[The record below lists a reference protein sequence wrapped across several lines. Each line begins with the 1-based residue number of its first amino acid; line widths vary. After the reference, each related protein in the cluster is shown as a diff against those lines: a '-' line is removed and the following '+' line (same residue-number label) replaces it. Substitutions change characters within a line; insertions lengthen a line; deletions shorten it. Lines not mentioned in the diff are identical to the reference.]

1 MNGLQRD
8 ASGLQGGQ
16 GRVTILPVV
25 GRSGPPCPGCL
36 LGLQPF
42 RFLRSHHFN
51 PTYERRIWLAVYPS
65 EQGRES
71 PATSFQPIRGIMST
85 TTTTEPASGQ
95 SRRAV
100 TNPTNT
106 PTSQLERNAANRL
119 RATMA
124 AVKLAFTWL
133 GVRKTLA
140 PEQRTT
146 AARAFHAD
154 RELLSASKLILDTK
168 NPAYRAVAAVRSEAS
183 GYWRTVTLPFPEAG
197 IRLLPQ
203 NSLGLFAST
212 MQTYRER
219 LQEAARELANQYDA
233 IKSEAQRRL
242 GTLYNASDYPSTL
255 DGLFDLEVSYPTIE
269 PPQYLVALSPE
280 VFQQEQAR
288 VRERFENAV
297 ELAEQAFATELQRL
311 TAHLAERLTGLHD
324 GQPKVF
330 RDSAVENLR
339 EFFERFQRLNIRSS
353 PELDALV
360 EQAQQTINGIEPQTL
375 RDSNRLRQMVA
386 RDFEQIQASVG
397 ELLVDRPRRNILRRS
412 SGGAA

>member
-1 MNGLQRD
+1 
-8 ASGLQGGQ
+8 
-16 GRVTILPVV
+16 
-25 GRSGPPCPGCL
+25 
-36 LGLQPF
+36 
-42 RFLRSHHFN
+42 
-51 PTYERRIWLAVYPS
+51 
-65 EQGRES
+65 
-71 PATSFQPIRGIMST
+71 MST
-85 TTTTEPASGQ
+85 ATTTEPTTSQNQ
-95 SRRAV
+95 SSRS
-100 TNPTNT
+100 TTHPTNNPTTQTT
-106 PTSQLERNAANRL
+106 PNAAQRL
-119 RATMA
+119 RTTMA
-124 AVKLAFTWL
+124 AVRLAFTWL

-183 GYWRTVTLPFPEAG
+183 TYWRNVTLPFPEAG

-203 NSLGLFAST
+203 NSLGLFAQT

-219 LQEAARELANQYDA
+219 LQEAARELAGQYDTM
-233 IKSEAQRRL
+233 KSEAERRL
-242 GTLYNASDYPSTL
+242 GTLYNASDYPTTL
-255 DGLFDLEVSYPTIE
+255 DGLFDLEVTYPAIE
-269 PPQYLVALSPE
+269 PPQYLVSLHPE
-280 VFQQEQAR
+280 VYQQEQAR

-339 EFFERFQRLNIRSS
+339 EFFERFRRLNIRSS
-353 PELDALV
+353 PELDMLV
-360 EQAQQTINGIEPQTL
+360 EEAQQVITGIEPQQL
-375 RDSNRLRQMVA
+375 RDSVRLRQMVA

-397 ELLVDRPRRNILRRS
+397 EMLVDRPRRNILRRGGV
-412 SGGAA
+412 GGAV

>member
-1 MNGLQRD
+1 
-8 ASGLQGGQ
+8 
-16 GRVTILPVV
+16 
-25 GRSGPPCPGCL
+25 
-36 LGLQPF
+36 
-42 RFLRSHHFN
+42 
-51 PTYERRIWLAVYPS
+51 
-65 EQGRES
+65 
-71 PATSFQPIRGIMST
+71 MST
-85 TTTTEPASGQ
+85 ATTTESTTGQ
-95 SRRAV
+95 TQSHRTV
-100 TNPTNT
+100 STPTNT

-183 GYWRTVTLPFPEAG
+183 GYWRAQTLPFPEAG
-197 IRLLPQ
+197 LRLLPQ
-203 NSLGLFAST
+203 TKLAAFDVRIA
-212 MQTYRER
+212 QYRQA
-219 LQEAARELANQYDA
+219 LQEAARELTAQYDT
-233 IKSEAQRRL
+233 IKSEAERRL
-242 GTLYNASDYPSTL
+242 GTLFNASDYPTTL

-269 PPQYLVALSPE
+269 PPAYLVSLHPE
-280 VFQQEQAR
+280 VYQQEQAR
-288 VRERFENAV
+288 VRERFESAV

-339 EFFERFQRLNIRSS
+339 EFFERFRRLNIRSS

-397 ELLVDRPRRNILRRS
+397 DLLVDRPRRNILRRGNA
-412 SGGAA
+412 GGAV

>member
-1 MNGLQRD
+1 M
-8 ASGLQGGQ
+8 
-16 GRVTILPVV
+16 
-25 GRSGPPCPGCL
+25 
-36 LGLQPF
+36 
-42 RFLRSHHFN
+42 
-51 PTYERRIWLAVYPS
+51 
-65 EQGRES
+65 
-71 PATSFQPIRGIMST
+71 ATAT
-85 TTTTEPASGQ
+85 TTSTDTGQ
-95 SRRAV
+95 H
-100 TNPTNT
+100 T
-106 PTSQLERNAANRL
+106 PTRGRQREAQQPVTQQERSAANRL
-119 RATMA
+119 RTTMA
-124 AVKLAFTWL
+124 AVKLSFTWL

-146 AARAFHAD
+146 AARAFQAD

-183 GYWRTVTLPFPEAG
+183 SYWRTVTLPFPEAG

-219 LQEAARELANQYDA
+219 LQEAARVLAAQYDQ
-233 IKSEAQRRL
+233 IKSEAQQRL
-242 GTLYNASDYPSTL
+242 GTLFNQADYPSTL
-255 DGLFDLEVSYPTIE
+255 DGLFDMEWSVVPIE
-269 PPQYLVALSPE
+269 PPQYLVALNPE

-297 ELAEQAFATELQRL
+297 ELAEQAFAVELQRL
-311 TAHLAERLTGLHD
+311 VSHLAERLTGLHD

-339 EFFERFQRLNIRSS
+339 EFFERFRRLNIRSS

-397 ELLVDRPRRNILRRS
+397 ELLVERPRRNILRRAGT
-412 SGGAA
+412 GGPV

>member
-1 MNGLQRD
+1 M
-8 ASGLQGGQ
+8 
-16 GRVTILPVV
+16 
-25 GRSGPPCPGCL
+25 PPAI
-36 LGLQPF
+36 Q
-42 RFLRSHHFN
+42 FLFTET
-51 PTYERRIWLAVYPS
+51 PY
-65 EQGRES
+65 
-71 PATSFQPIRGIMST
+71 FMST
-85 TTTTEPASGQ
+85 ATTTESTTSQNQ
-95 SRRAV
+95 SPRS
-100 TNPTNT
+100 TTQPNNT
-106 PTSQLERNAANRL
+106 PVNQTSPNSAQRL
-119 RATMA
+119 RTTMA
-124 AVKLAFTWL
+124 AVRLAFTWL

-154 RELLSASKLILDTK
+154 RELLSASKLILDLK
-168 NPAYRAVAAVRSEAS
+168 HPAYRAVAAVRSEAS

-203 NSLGLFAST
+203 NSLGLFATT

-219 LQEAARELANQYDA
+219 LQEAARELAEQYEQ
-233 IKSEAQRRL
+233 IKSEAERRL
-242 GTLYNASDYPSTL
+242 GTLFNASDYPSTL

-269 PPQYLVALSPE
+269 PPNYLMALHPD
-280 VFQQEQAR
+280 VYQAEQAR

-339 EFFERFQRLNIRSS
+339 EFFERFRRLNIRSS
-353 PELDALV
+353 PELDMLV
-360 EQAQQTINGIEPQTL
+360 EEAQQVITGIEPQQL
-375 RDSNRLRQMVA
+375 RDSVRLRQMVA

-397 ELLVDRPRRNILRRS
+397 EMLVDRPRRNILRRGNV
-412 SGGAA
+412 GGAV

>member
-1 MNGLQRD
+1 MPT
-8 ASGLQGGQ
+8 
-16 GRVTILPVV
+16 TITT
-25 GRSGPPCPGCL
+25 
-36 LGLQPF
+36 
-42 RFLRSHHFN
+42 SHDTSQN
-51 PTYERRIWLAVYPS
+51 
-65 EQGRES
+65 QS
-71 PATSFQPIRGIMST
+71 PRST
-85 TTTTEPASGQ
+85 TQ
-95 SRRAV
+95 
-100 TNPTNT
+100 PTA
-106 PTSQLERNAANRL
+106 QLERSAAQRL
-119 RATMA
+119 RTTMA

-183 GYWRTVTLPFPEAG
+183 TYWRTVTLPFPEAG

-203 NSLGLFAST
+203 NSLGLFANT

-219 LQEAARELANQYDA
+219 LQEAARELSGQYDT

-242 GTLYNASDYPSTL
+242 GTLFNASDYPTTL

-269 PPQYLVALSPE
+269 PPNYLIALHPD
-280 VFQQEQAR
+280 VYQAEQAR
-288 VRERFENAV
+288 VRERFESAV

-339 EFFERFQRLNIRSS
+339 DFFERFQRLNIRSS
-353 PELDALV
+353 PELDELV
-360 EQAQQTINGIEPQTL
+360 QQAQQTINGVEPQTL

-386 RDFEQIQASVG
+386 RDFEQIQARVG
-397 ELLVDRPRRNILRRS
+397 EMLVDRPRRNILRRGNV
-412 SGGAA
+412 GGAI

>member
-1 MNGLQRD
+1 
-8 ASGLQGGQ
+8 
-16 GRVTILPVV
+16 
-25 GRSGPPCPGCL
+25 
-36 LGLQPF
+36 
-42 RFLRSHHFN
+42 
-51 PTYERRIWLAVYPS
+51 
-65 EQGRES
+65 
-71 PATSFQPIRGIMST
+71 MST
-85 TTTTEPASGQ
+85 ATTTSTDTGQ
-95 SRRAV
+95 H
-100 TNPTNT
+100 T
-106 PTSQLERNAANRL
+106 PTRGRQRETPTTQLERSAASTL
-119 RATMA
+119 RTTMA
-124 AVKLAFTWL
+124 AVRLAFTWL

-154 RELLSASKLILDTK
+154 SELLSASKFILDTK

-203 NSLGLFAST
+203 NSLGLFATT

-219 LQEAARELANQYDA
+219 LQQAATDLAGQYEQ
-233 IKSEAQRRL
+233 IKSEAERRL
-242 GTLYNASDYPSTL
+242 GTLFNASDYPSTL

-269 PPQYLVALSPE
+269 PPAYLVSLHPE
-280 VFQQEQAR
+280 VYQQEQAR

-297 ELAEQAFATELQRL
+297 ELAEQSFATELQRL

-339 EFFERFQRLNIRSS
+339 EFFERFRRLNIRSS

-360 EQAQQTINGIEPQTL
+360 E
-375 RDSNRLRQMVA
+375 
-386 RDFEQIQASVG
+386 
-397 ELLVDRPRRNILRRS
+397 
-412 SGGAA
+412 

>member
-1 MNGLQRD
+1 MATATTTSLGT
-8 ASGLQGGQ
+8 GQ
-16 GRVTILPVV
+16 NT
-25 GRSGPPCPGCL
+25 
-36 LGLQPF
+36 
-42 RFLRSHHFN
+42 SHRTGN
-51 PTYERRIWLAVYPS
+51 QQTS
-65 EQGRES
+65 N
-71 PATSFQPIRGIMST
+71 PAT
-85 TTTTEPASGQ
+85 
-95 SRRAV
+95 
-100 TNPTNT
+100 
-106 PTSQLERNAANRL
+106 QLERNAANRL

-183 GYWRTVTLPFPEAG
+183 TYWRTVTLPFPEAG

-203 NSLGLFAST
+203 NSLGLFANT
-212 MQTYRER
+212 MAGYRER
-219 LQEAARELANQYDA
+219 LQEAARELASQYDT

-242 GTLYNASDYPSTL
+242 GSLFNPADYPTTL

-269 PPQYLVALSPE
+269 PPNYLMALHPD
-280 VFQQEQAR
+280 VYQAEQAR
-288 VRERFENAV
+288 VRERFESAV

-330 RDSAVENLR
+330 RDSAVDNLR
-339 EFFERFQRLNIRSS
+339 EFFERFRRLNIRSS

-397 ELLVDRPRRNILRRS
+397 DLLVDRPRRNILRRS